1 MSIQLRYQIDI
12 EYIYICIYIYVQ
24 HIYIYYQYILKNKTS
39 YVTYIYNSVCVDLI
53 DATECHY
60 RSPPCPPARHHRCA
74 APRSDLQSTHPGSP
88 GYLRAPVGIARC
100 MSPWAIY
107 DGYDVMWDFTI
118 HRLRA
123 ISWEDHGIYIHIL
136 YIWGS

>member
-1 MSIQLRYQIDI
+1 MS
-12 EYIYICIYIYVQ
+12 
-24 HIYIYYQYILKNKTS
+24 HTH
-39 YVTYIYNSVCVDLI
+39 IYNSVCVDLI

-60 RSPPCPPARHHRCA
+60 KSPPCPPARHHRCA

-123 ISWEDHGIYIHIL
+123 ISWEDHGIYIYTYII